1 MRISGR
7 VISNQHQFFMK
18 QVWLSLFLVAT
29 FVISCSSSDT
39 TENNTEQSTVNTNQ
53 APSNTE
59 GNQPVA
65 VAASFEE
72 TAPTSPEVDNSED
85 VSTVEAGEMESTTEN
100 KTNKVVPKNESVK
113 TNIKP
118 VPAEIVSNSA
128 SDENEVVEAKP
139 ATPVTTPAKATT
151 TTKPAATTTVASKPA
166 AKPAKA
172 VLSHDIFDAL
182 LRKHVNSSGNV
193 NYGAFKKDK
202 AKLVEYI
209 DVLKSNP
216 PQSSWSKNKE
226 MAYWINLYNAF
237 TIHSIVEK
245 YPVSS
250 VMDLEGGKVWDKKKI
265 VIAGKSLTL
274 NNIEKDKLLKRFK
287 EPRVHFA
294 VNCAAASCPPLLNK
308 AWTEDNV
315 QRYYAKQA
323 KAFINNSSY
332 NSVSSKSI
340 EASQIFNWYASDFG
354 GSEQIIPYF
363 QKYSETEIK
372 KSAKVSFKKYDWTL
386 NKQ

>member
-1 MRISGR
+1 
-7 VISNQHQFFMK
+7 MK
-18 QVWLSLFLVAT
+18 QVWLSLFLAAT
-29 FVISCSSSDT
+29 FAIACSSSET
-39 TENNTEQSTVNTNQ
+39 TEKNTEVSTTSTDQ
-53 APSNTE
+53 TPSNT
-59 GNQPVA
+59 G
-65 VAASFEE
+65 
-72 TAPTSPEVDNSED
+72 
-85 VSTVEAGEMESTTEN
+85 EAKAMT
-100 KTNKVVPKNESVK
+100 
-113 TNIKP
+113 
-118 VPAEIVSNSA
+118 VSNSM
-128 SDENEVVEAKP
+128 DEGATVAAPDMESSIPEAENTSGIQSETPEAEVSEEITKTESIQKGTTDIPKEPTSNAKEDEIVEPKVTTTTNSKP
-139 ATPVTTPAKATT
+139 VATTSTTSKPVATPVK
-151 TTKPAATTTVASKPA
+151 A
-166 AKPAKA
+166 AKPLKPA
-172 VLSHDIFDAL
+172 LSHDIFDAL

-193 NYGAFKKDK
+193 NYAAFKKDK
-202 AKLVEYI
+202 AKLTEYLEL
-209 DVLKSNP
+209 LKSNP

-265 VIAGKSLTL
+265 VIGGKSLSL

-315 QRYYAKQA
+315 QRYYAKLA

-332 NSVSSKSI
+332 NSVSAKSI
-340 EASQIFNWYASDFG
+340 QASQIFNWYAGDFG
-354 GSEQIIPYF
+354 GSDKVLSYF
-363 QKYSETEIK
+363 QKYSDTEIK
-372 KSAKVSFKKYDWTL
+372 KNAKVSFKEYDWKL

>member
-1 MRISGR
+1 MTISGR
-7 VISNQHQFFMK
+7 VISIKHQFFMK
-18 QVWLSLFLVAT
+18 QVWLSLFLAAT
-29 FVISCSSSDT
+29 FAIACSSS
-39 TENNTEQSTVNTNQ
+39 E
-53 APSNTE
+53 
-59 GNQPVA
+59 
-65 VAASFEE
+65 
-72 TAPTSPEVDNSED
+72 
-85 VSTVEAGEMESTTEN
+85 TTEN
-100 KTNKVVPKNESVK
+100 KTEERVTSTDQTPSNSGEAKAVAMTTNNMDEGATVAAPETENSTPETENTPGTQPETLERKISTENTPTESAQNETVVAPEEPKNTKKVE
-113 TNIKP
+113 
-118 VPAEIVSNSA
+118 
-128 SDENEVVEAKP
+128 EVAAP
-139 ATPVTTPAKATT
+139 KATT
-151 TTKPAATTTVASKPA
+151 NTTPKPVAEPLKASKPL
-166 AKPAKA
+166 KPA
-172 VLSHDIFDAL
+172 LSHDIFDAL

-193 NYGAFKKDK
+193 NYAAFKKDK
-202 AKLVEYI
+202 AKLTEYL

-237 TIHSIVEK
+237 TIYSIVEK

-315 QRYYAKQA
+315 QRYYAKLA

-332 NSVSSKSI
+332 NSVSAKSI
-340 EASQIFNWYASDFG
+340 QASQIFNWYASDFG
-354 GSEQIIPYF
+354 GSDKILAYF
-363 QKYSETEIK
+363 QKYSDTEIK
-372 KSAKVSFKKYDWTL
+372 KNAKISFKEYDWKL

>member
-1 MRISGR
+1 
-7 VISNQHQFFMK
+7 MK
-18 QVWLSLFLVAT
+18 QVWLSLFLAAT
-29 FVISCSSSDT
+29 FAIACSSAET
-39 TENNTEQSTVNTNQ
+39 TENNTEESTVSTTQN
-53 APSNTE
+53 ASNENET
-59 GNQPVA
+59 GAVA
-65 VAASFEE
+65 VATSLEG
-72 TAPTSPEVDNSED
+72 APATNLTEVDNSLSNSEGT
-85 VSTVEAGEMESTTEN
+85 SSAGATTATENTNAVVTTTETGA
-100 KTNKVVPKNESVK
+100 TNA
-113 TNIKP
+113 KP
-118 VPAEIVSNSA
+118 VAEAATIGSTSKK
-128 SDENEVVEAKP
+128 NEVVESNKSTTTSSQPVATTKAAPKP
-139 ATPVTTPAKATT
+139 AVKA
-151 TTKPAATTTVASKPA
+151 A
-166 AKPAKA
+166 
-172 VLSHDIFDAL
+172 LSHDIFDGL
-182 LRKHVNSSGNV
+182 LRKHVNSTGNV

-202 AKLVEYI
+202 AKLVEYLE
-209 DVLKSNP
+209 VLKNNP

-265 VIAGKSLTL
+265 VIAGKSLSL
-274 NNIEKDKLLKRFK
+274 NNIEKDKLLNRFK

-323 KAFINNSSY
+323 KAFINNSNY
-332 NSVSSKSI
+332 NSVSAKSI

-354 GSEQIIPYF
+354 GSDKVLSYF
-363 QKYSETEIK
+363 QKYSDTEIK
-372 KSAKVSFKKYDWTL
+372 KNAKVSFKEYNWKL

>member
-1 MRISGR
+1 
-7 VISNQHQFFMK
+7 MK
-18 QVWLSLFLVAT
+18 QVWLSLFLAAT
-29 FVISCSSSDT
+29 FAIACSSAET
-39 TENNTEQSTVNTNQ
+39 TENNTEESTMSANQ
-53 APSNTE
+53 NASNE
-59 GNQPVA
+59 NENEAVA
-65 VAASFEE
+65 VATSLEG
-72 TAPTSPEVDNSED
+72 APATNLAEVDNSLSNPERTS
-85 VSTVEAGEMESTTEN
+85 STGAENTNAVVTTTETGA
-100 KTNKVVPKNESVK
+100 TNAKPIAEAATIGSTSPK
-113 TNIKP
+113 
-118 VPAEIVSNSA
+118 
-128 SDENEVVEAKP
+128 NEVVESK
-139 ATPVTTPAKATT
+139 TT
-151 TTKPAATTTVASKPA
+151 TTSSQPVATTKTAPKPA
-166 AKPAKA
+166 AKAA
-172 VLSHDIFDAL
+172 LSHDIFDAL
-182 LRKHVNSSGNV
+182 LRKHVNSTGNV

-202 AKLVEYI
+202 AKLVEYLE
-209 DVLKSNP
+209 VLKSNP

-294 VNCAAASCPPLLNK
+294 VNCAAGSCPPLLNK

-332 NSVSSKSI
+332 NSVSAKSI
-340 EASQIFNWYASDFG
+340 EVSQIFNWYASDFG
-354 GSEQIIPYF
+354 GSDKVLSYF
-363 QKYSETEIK
+363 QKYSDTEIK
-372 KSAKVSFKKYDWTL
+372 KNAKVSFKEYNWKL